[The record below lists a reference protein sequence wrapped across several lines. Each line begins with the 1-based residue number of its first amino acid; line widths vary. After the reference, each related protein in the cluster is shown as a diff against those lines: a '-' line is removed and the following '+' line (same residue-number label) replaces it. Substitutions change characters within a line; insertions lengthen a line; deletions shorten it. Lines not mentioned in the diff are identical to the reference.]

1 MAQTRISQDNPAT
14 LAKRLAVM
22 PASQVAQEMEQV
34 LGTMT
39 PETYDAA
46 IIDAY
51 LDELDRKSPMPEFP
65 EEKTAWAHSPG
76 MQPARSRQ
84 MLKRRPLCVPLSTSG
99 NGAAS
104 PSLPQH

>member
-14 LAKRLAVM
+14 LAKRLAEM

-46 IIDAY
+46 IIDTY
-51 LDELDRKSPMPEFP
+51 LNQE
-65 EEKTAWAHSPG
+65 A
-76 MQPARSRQ
+76 
-84 MLKRRPLCVPLSTSG
+84 
-99 NGAAS
+99 
-104 PSLPQH
+104 